1 MFELFH
7 ALTCLPDAA
16 VGLSN
21 ITKRGLAIVLA
32 VAIGFVGVRA
42 MYSETDTEPV
52 RPSAAQVEQR
62 EPERRI
68 VRVLK
73 WMWAKE

>member
-16 VGLSN
+16 IGLSH
-21 ITKRGLAIVLA
+21 ITKRGLAIILA
-32 VAIGFVGVRA
+32 VAIGIIGVSALHTKTDPEPIRPPA
-42 MYSETDTEPV
+42 SEV
-52 RPSAAQVEQR
+52 AEQK
-62 EPERRI
+62 PERRI
-68 VRVLK
+68 VKVLK